1 MYTLNGKYIKKI
13 PEIKEVSND
22 SNRIIEHMDNSTAS
36 FNTLRLH
43 DKEKDPVNLT
53 YASDKVM
60 LTKENKDKTFTTM
73 LDVDFAKETVGIYS
87 NMTLQNNLIFYP
99 DTNEDKKEISKGM
112 IFYNKNKKIVGAIH
126 KDSKDKSDLV
136 FRSGYSDESAFGLTE
151 RLRINNSEN
160 RVKVSGALDADEIC
174 LGDTCLNKSELKKLK
189 EMLNKKN

>member
-1 MYTLNGKYIKKI
+1 MYTLNGQYIKKI
-13 PEIKEVSND
+13 NND
-22 SNRIIEHMDNSTAS
+22 SKKIIEHMDNATAS
-36 FNTLRLH
+36 FNSLRLH
-43 DKEKDPVNLT
+43 DKEKEPVNLT
-53 YASDKVM
+53 YANDKVM
-60 LTKENKDKTFTTM
+60 LTKENKNKTLTTM

-160 RVKVSGALDADEIC
+160 RVKVSGALDADELC